1 MGASAGGLE
10 ALQRFFGR
18 LPPDSGMAF
27 VVVQHIDPHHETLL
41 PELLRKS
48 THMSVDLAREE
59 TPLEPDHVYV
69 IPPNAI
75 LTIESGI
82 LRVQTPV
89 DPQSRYSPIDRLFDS
104 LAQDQGHNAVCILLS
119 GSGSDG
125 TLGLRAVKEHGGMVM
140 AQSPE
145 SAQHDGLLRSAIS
158 TGLVDHVLPPEE
170 LAVKLMEYA
179 TYLRHLRV
187 GQGTEPLVTAGED
200 ELMRITTIL
209 LHKTGHDF
217 RRYKTA
223 TLLRRLQRRMQV
235 LQVPSV
241 ADYIDRLRQDPKEP
255 DQLFRDLLI
264 GVTHFFRDAEAFAV
278 LARDVIPRLIELA
291 SVDGTLR
298 VWTPGCATGEETYSI
313 AILLKE
319 AILKRDSMPKVQ
331 IFAGDID
338 DEALE
343 FARQARYP
351 QGIAQHVLP
360 ERLER
365 FFIRQDHGYQ
375 VIKEIREMCIFS
387 THNLIKDPPFSQ
399 LDLIACRNLLIY
411 LEADLQRYVAGLF
424 HYALHRGGYLFLGPS
439 ESVVGPADLFR
450 PVDRKHRIFQ
460 RGDTIARPLEIAPL
474 LRGGGGGRSPERVAP
489 PVGPRSRQEELVAAL
504 ERLLLDQYA
513 PGWVVV
519 NARAEALYFSPR
531 IGRYLAPAPGA
542 PSNDVIG
549 MARLGLRLDLRTAI
563 HKAARTGE
571 PVVHPDVVVE
581 ANGETQRINL
591 LVRPLPELGADSGLF
606 LVVFQEL
613 GPPKSRGLGTGD
625 ASAASTQAME
635 NNLLQQLES
644 ELRTTKDHLQAS
656 VEEVETSNEELK
668 SSNEE
673 LLATNEELQSSNEEL
688 QTSKEELQSVN
699 EELET
704 INVELQKKVE
714 ELDTAN
720 SDLENLFQ
728 ATQIPT
734 LFLDNELR
742 IKRFTAAATEL
753 FHLIDSD
760 VGRPITDIAA
770 RFSENL
776 IPEMTEVLR
785 TLVPKALQVRLGDGS
800 SGYIMRIRS
809 YRRGDNVTDGLVIT
823 FSDVTQLE
831 QALEQ
836 RGRLASIVENAH
848 DAIVSRTLN
857 GLVTSWN
864 DAATRLFGWSEREA
878 LGKSMF
884 DLIIPP
890 DHRREI
896 EQTEARLAQGEHVPP
911 YESVRLTKDG
921 RRVAVRVAISAVKD
935 ASGTLIGSSGIFSDL
950 TALQRAHNIE
960 LEGRRKDHFLSTL
973 SHELRGPLATLR
985 ICVDLLQKHGLDAS
999 RSRDA
1004 LAMAD
1009 RQLEHVAALVD
1020 QLLDSSRIASGKI
1033 ALNRVDRNLV
1043 DVVRTSAED
1052 QRPTFDA
1059 AGVRLDLSLPNTPL
1073 WASVDPLRVSQVVV
1087 NLLGN
1092 ASKFTDRRG
1101 LVTLSLR
1108 RDDDA
1113 KMAVLTVQDDGVGIE
1128 PDMLGKLF
1136 QPYSQANPLRERV
1149 EMHRGLGLG
1158 LALVH
1163 ALVTAHGGTVEARSE
1178 GRGRGAEFIVRWP
1191 LLETSPDARAEAG
1204 RPLATRPGLTPH
1216 KILVVEDNWDTA
1228 ESLRSILQLAGH
1240 DVQVAPD
1247 GKSAL
1252 ARALSFHPDL
1262 LLCDIGLPG
1271 SMDGHSIA
1279 TTIRSDP
1286 VSYGKPY
1293 LIALSGYGQRADKAR
1308 ALAAGF
1314 DRHVTKAEHPR
1325 VLLGL
1330 IADMPRAS

>member
-1 MGASAGGLE
+1 M
-10 ALQRFFGR
+10 QRFFGR

-27 VVVQHIDPHHETLL
+27 VVVQHIDPRHETLL

-48 THMSVDLAREE
+48 TRMSVDLAREE
-59 TPLEPDHVYV
+59 APLEPDHVYV

-75 LTIESGI
+75 LTIEGGI
-82 LRVQTPV
+82 LRVVTPV

-104 LAQDQGHNAVCILLS
+104 LAQDQAHNAVCILLS

-125 TLGLRAVKEHGGMVM
+125 TLGLRAVKEHGGMAM

-145 SAQHDGLLRSAIS
+145 SAQHDGILRSAIS

-187 GQGTEPLVTAGED
+187 EQGTEPLVTVGED
-200 ELMRITTIL
+200 ELVRISTIL

-223 TLLRRLQRRMQV
+223 TLLRRLQRRLQV
-235 LQVPSV
+235 LRVPTV
-241 ADYIDRLRQDPKEP
+241 AHYIDRLREDPKEAE
-255 DQLFRDLLI
+255 QLFRDLLI
-264 GVTHFFRDAEAFAV
+264 GVTHFFRDPEAFAV
-278 LARDVIPRLIELA
+278 LAREVMPRLVELA

-313 AILLKE
+313 AILLRE
-319 AILKRDSMPKVQ
+319 AILKQDSMPKVQ

-351 QGIAQHVLP
+351 EGIAQHVLP

-375 VIKEIREMCIFS
+375 VSKDIREMCIFS
-387 THNLIKDPPFSQ
+387 THNLIKDPPFSR
-399 LDLIACRNLLIY
+399 LDLIACRNVLIY
-411 LEADLQRYVAGLF
+411 LEADLQRYVAELF
-424 HYALHRGGYLFLGPS
+424 HYALHQGGYLFLGPS
-439 ESVVGPADLFR
+439 ESVAGPPELFR
-450 PVDRKHRIFQ
+450 TIDRKHRIFQ
-460 RGDTIARPLEIAPL
+460 RGDTIARPLEVAPL
-474 LRGGGGGRSPERVAP
+474 LRGGWTGPRGAAQRVAP
-489 PVGPRSRQEELVAAL
+489 TAPRSRQEELVAAL
-504 ERLLLDQYA
+504 ERVLLDQYA
-513 PGWVVV
+513 PAWVVV
-519 NARAEALYFSPR
+519 NAHANALYFSPR
-531 IGRYLAPAPGA
+531 VGRYLEPAPGA

-563 HKAARTGE
+563 HKAVRTGE
-571 PVVHPDVVVE
+571 SIVHPDIVVE
-581 ANGETQRINL
+581 TSGETQRINL

-613 GPPKSRGLGTGD
+613 GPPKSRALETGED
-625 ASAASTQAME
+625 SVASAQARG
-635 NNLLQQLES
+635 NDLVQQLES

-720 SDLENLFQ
+720 SDLQNLFE

-753 FHLIDSD
+753 FRLIDTD

-785 TLVPKALQVRLGDGS
+785 TLVPKTRQVRIGDGTS
-800 SGYIMRIRS
+800 SYIMRIRS
-809 YRRGDNVTDGLVIT
+809 YRRGDNVIDGLVIT

-848 DAIVSRTLN
+848 DAILSRTLN
-857 GLVTSWN
+857 GVITSWN
-864 DAATRLFGWSEREA
+864 DAAMRLFGWSEREA
-878 LGKSMF
+878 LGTSMF

-890 DHRREI
+890 DHREEI
-896 EQTEARLAQGEHVPP
+896 EQTEARLARGEQVPP
-911 YESVRLTKDG
+911 YESVRITKDG
-921 RRVAVRVAISAVKD
+921 RRVAVRVAISTVKD
-935 ASGTLIGSSGIFSDL
+935 ASGNLIGSSAIFSDL
-950 TALQRAHNIE
+950 TALKRAHNIE
-960 LEGRRKDHFLSTL
+960 LEGRRKDQFLSTL

-985 ICVDLLQKHGLDAS
+985 ICLDLLQKHGLDAS
-999 RSRDA
+999 RSHEA
-1004 LAMAD
+1004 LGMAD
-1009 RQLEHVAALVD
+1009 RQLEHLAALVD

-1043 DVVRTSAED
+1043 DLVRTSAED
-1052 QRPTFDA
+1052 QRPTFEA
-1059 AGVRLDLSLPNTPL
+1059 AGVRLDVSMPNTPL

-1113 KMAVLTVQDDGVGIE
+1113 RTAVLTVQDDGVGIE
-1128 PDMLGKLF
+1128 PHMLGRLF
-1136 QPYSQANPLRERV
+1136 QPYSQADSLGERV
-1149 EMHRGLGLG
+1149 QMRGGLGLG

-1163 ALVTAHGGTVEARSE
+1163 ALVTAHGGTVEAQSE
-1178 GRGRGAEFIVRWP
+1178 GQGRGAEFIVRLP
-1191 LLETSPDARAEAG
+1191 LLDRNPQTSAESG
-1204 RPLATRPGLTPH
+1204 RLSATRTGPGTR
-1216 KILVVEDNWDTA
+1216 KILIVEDNWDTA
-1228 ESLRSILQLAGH
+1228 ESLRSILELAGH

-1252 ARALSFHPDL
+1252 ARAMTFHPDIVV
-1262 LLCDIGLPG
+1262 CDIGLPG
-1271 SMDGHSIA
+1271 GMDGHAIA
-1279 TTIRSDP
+1279 TAVRRDP
-1286 VSYGKPY
+1286 ASYGTPQ
-1293 LIALSGYGQRADKAR
+1293 LIALSGYGQPADKAR

-1330 IADMPRAS
+1330 IADMARAS

>member
-1 MGASAGGLE
+1 M
-10 ALQRFFGR
+10 QRFFGR

-27 VVVQHIDPHHETLL
+27 VVVQHIDPRHETLL

-48 THMSVDLAREE
+48 TRMSVDLAREE

-75 LTIESGI
+75 LTMEGGI
-82 LRVQTPV
+82 LHVRTPA

-104 LAQDQGHNAVCILLS
+104 LAQDQAHNAVCILLS

-125 TLGLRAVKEHGGMVM
+125 TLGLRAVKEHGGMAM

-145 SAQHDGLLRSAIS
+145 TAQHDGILRSAIS

-187 GQGTEPLVTAGED
+187 EQGTVLLVNASED
-200 ELMRITTIL
+200 ELVRISTIL

-264 GVTHFFRDAEAFAV
+264 GVTHFFRDPEAFVV

-319 AILKRDSMPKVQ
+319 AILERDSMPKVQ

-351 QGIAQHVLP
+351 EGIAQHVTP

-375 VIKEIREMCIFS
+375 VSKDVREMCIFS
-387 THNLIKDPPFSQ
+387 THNLIRDPPFSQ
-399 LDLIACRNLLIY
+399 LDLIACRNVLIY

-424 HYALHRGGYLFLGPS
+424 HYALHQGGYLFLGPS
-439 ESVVGPADLFR
+439 ESVVGPSELFR
-450 PVDRKHRIFQ
+450 TVDRKHRIFQ
-460 RGDTIARPLEIAPL
+460 RGDTIARLLEIAPVFHS
-474 LRGGGGGRSPERVAP
+474 GGTGSRSPGGRVAP
-489 PVGPRSRQEELVAAL
+489 AAPRSRQEELVAAL

-513 PGWVVV
+513 PAWVVV

-531 IGRYLAPAPGA
+531 VGRYLEPAPGA

-563 HKAARTGE
+563 HKAVRTGDR
-571 PVVHPDVVVE
+571 VTHPDVVVE

-613 GPPKSRGLGTGD
+613 GPPKGRGQGD
-625 ASAASTQAME
+625 SDEGATAARAGD
-635 NNLLQQLES
+635 NNLIQQLES
-644 ELRTTKDHLQAS
+644 ELRTTKEHLQAS
-656 VEEVETSNEELK
+656 VEEVETANEELK

-720 SDLENLFQ
+720 SDLENLFES
-728 ATQIPT
+728 TQIPT
-734 LFLDNELR
+734 LFLDNALR

-753 FHLIDSD
+753 FRLIDTD

-776 IPEMTEVLR
+776 IPDMTEVLR
-785 TLVPKALQVRLGDGS
+785 TLVPKARQVRIGDGAS
-800 SGYIMRIRS
+800 SYIMRIRS
-809 YRRGDNVTDGLVIT
+809 YRRGDNVIDGLVIT

-857 GLVTSWN
+857 GAITSWN
-864 DAATRLFGWSEREA
+864 DAAMRLFGWSEREA

-884 DLIIPP
+884 ELIVPP
-890 DHRREI
+890 DHRGEI
-896 EQTEARLAQGEHVPP
+896 EQTESRLARGEHVPP

-921 RRVAVRVAISAVKD
+921 RRVSVRVAISAVKD
-935 ASGTLIGSSGIFSDL
+935 GSGNLIGSSGIFSDL
-950 TALQRAHNIE
+950 TALKRAHNIE
-960 LEGRRKDHFLSTL
+960 LEGRRKDQFLSTL

-985 ICVDLLQKHGLDAS
+985 ICVDLLQKNDLDAS
-999 RSRDA
+999 RSHDA
-1004 LAMAD
+1004 VAMAD
-1009 RQLEHVAALVD
+1009 RQLEHLAALVD

-1052 QRPTFDA
+1052 QRPTLEA
-1059 AGVRLDLSLPNTPL
+1059 AGVRLDLSMPNDPL
-1073 WASVDPLRVSQVVV
+1073 WVSVDPLRISQVLV

-1092 ASKFTDRRG
+1092 AAKFTDRRG

-1108 RDDDA
+1108 RDDQGN
-1113 KMAVLTVQDDGVGIE
+1113 MAVLTVQDDGVGIE
-1128 PDMLGKLF
+1128 PEMLGRLF
-1136 QPYSQANPLRERV
+1136 QPYSQADPTRGQG
-1149 EMHRGLGLG
+1149 HGGLGLG
-1158 LALVH
+1158 LALVQ
-1163 ALVTAHGGTVEARSE
+1163 ALVMAHGGTVAARSE
-1178 GRGRGAEFIVRWP
+1178 GRGRGAEFIVRLP
-1191 LLETSPDARAEAG
+1191 LLERNPETPAESG
-1204 RPLATRPGLTPH
+1204 RLAATRTGAATRRML
-1216 KILVVEDNWDTA
+1216 IVEDNWDTA
-1228 ESLRSILQLAGH
+1228 ESLRSILELAGH

-1252 ARALSFHPDL
+1252 AKAMNFHPDIVV
-1262 LLCDIGLPG
+1262 CDIGLPG
-1271 SMDGHSIA
+1271 GMDGHSIA
-1279 TTIRSDP
+1279 TAIRSDP

-1293 LIALSGYGQRADKAR
+1293 LIALSGYGQPADKAR

-1330 IADMPRAS
+1330 IAEMPRAT

>member
-1 MGASAGGLE
+1 
-10 ALQRFFGR
+10 
-18 LPPDSGMAF
+18 
-27 VVVQHIDPHHETLL
+27 
-41 PELLRKS
+41 
-48 THMSVDLAREE
+48 
-59 TPLEPDHVYV
+59 
-69 IPPNAI
+69 
-75 LTIESGI
+75 
-82 LRVQTPV
+82 
-89 DPQSRYSPIDRLFDS
+89 
-104 LAQDQGHNAVCILLS
+104 
-119 GSGSDG
+119 
-125 TLGLRAVKEHGGMVM
+125 
-140 AQSPE
+140 
-145 SAQHDGLLRSAIS
+145 
-158 TGLVDHVLPPEE
+158 
-170 LAVKLMEYA
+170 
-179 TYLRHLRV
+179 
-187 GQGTEPLVTAGED
+187 
-200 ELMRITTIL
+200 
-209 LHKTGHDF
+209 
-217 RRYKTA
+217 
-223 TLLRRLQRRMQV
+223 
-235 LQVPSV
+235 
-241 ADYIDRLRQDPKEP
+241 
-255 DQLFRDLLI
+255 
-264 GVTHFFRDAEAFAV
+264 
-278 LARDVIPRLIELA
+278 
-291 SVDGTLR
+291 
-298 VWTPGCATGEETYSI
+298 
-313 AILLKE
+313 
-319 AILKRDSMPKVQ
+319 
-331 IFAGDID
+331 
-338 DEALE
+338 
-343 FARQARYP
+343 
-351 QGIAQHVLP
+351 VLP

-365 FFIRQDHGYQ
+365 FFIRQDHGYR
-375 VIKEIREMCIFS
+375 VSKDIREMCIFS

-411 LEADLQRYVAGLF
+411 LESDLQRYVAELF
-424 HYALHRGGYLFLGPS
+424 HYALHQGGYLFLGPS
-439 ESVVGPADLFR
+439 ESVVGPPELFR
-450 PVDRKHRIFQ
+450 TIDRKHRIFQ
-460 RGDTIARPLEIAPL
+460 RGDTIAARPFEVAPV
-474 LRGGGGGRSPERVAP
+474 LRSGRTGARSGAERVAP
-489 PVGPRSRQEELVAAL
+489 AGPRSRQEELVAAL

-513 PGWVVV
+513 PAWVVV
-519 NARAEALYFSPR
+519 NAQAKALYFSPR
-531 IGRYLAPAPGA
+531 VGRYLEPAPGA

-563 HKAARTGE
+563 HKAVRTGE
-571 PVVHPDVVVE
+571 LVVHPDIVVE

-591 LVRPLPELGADSGLF
+591 LVRPLPELGAESGLF

-625 ASAASTQAME
+625 ASVAAVQA
-635 NNLLQQLES
+635 NDLVQQLES

-753 FHLIDSD
+753 FRLIDSD

-776 IPEMTEVLR
+776 IPDMTEVLR
-785 TLVPKALQVRLGDGS
+785 TLVPKARQVRIGDGAS
-800 SGYIMRIRS
+800 SYIMRIRS
-809 YRRGDNVTDGLVIT
+809 YRRGDNVTEGLVMT

-848 DAIVSRTLN
+848 DAILSRTLN
-857 GLVTSWN
+857 GVITSWN
-864 DAATRLFGWSEREA
+864 DAATRLFGWSEQEA

-890 DHRREI
+890 DHRGEI
-896 EQTEARLAQGEHVPP
+896 EQTEARLARGEHVPP
-911 YESVRLTKDG
+911 YESVRITKDG
-921 RRVAVRVAISAVKD
+921 RRVAVRVAISTVKD
-935 ASGTLIGSSGIFSDL
+935 ASGNLIGSSGIFSDL
-950 TALQRAHNIE
+950 TALRRAANIE
-960 LEGRRKDHFLSTL
+960 LEGRRKDQFLSTL

-985 ICVDLLQKHGLDAS
+985 ICVDLLQKQGLDAS

-1009 RQLEHVAALVD
+1009 RQLEHLAALVA

-1052 QRPTFDA
+1052 QRPTFEA

-1092 ASKFTDRRG
+1092 AAKFTDRRG

-1204 RPLATRPGLTPH
+1204 RPPATRPGPTPH

-1252 ARALSFHPDL
+1252 ARAVTFHPDL

-1271 SMDGHSIA
+1271 SMDGHAIA

-1286 VSYGKPY
+1286 VSYGTPY
-1293 LIALSGYGQRADKAR
+1293 LIALSGYGQPADKAR